1 MQDLRAHGAERN
13 FRFSIFE
20 FDFGVSWSI
29 TEFSHLVLTICARKL
44 GLKPADHPQRIEIRK
59 SKFENR
65 KSKIRGRV
73 FNHPS
78 CIYRGWWC
86 SRLPYGRPGCCSADA
101 FGQVSWWFPVCQLVP
116 AGGLGFCPE
125 WYVAPA
131 PVWGGVREVSLWL
144 LKLHGYCD
152 CLIVHE
158 LHVLTG
164 GLRLDIAFKG
174 LFQVRLAGVKW

>member
-1 MQDLRAHGAERN
+1 MPVPSGK
-13 FRFSIFE
+13 FRGGS
-20 FDFGVSWSI
+20 
-29 TEFSHLVLTICARKL
+29 L
-44 GLKPADHPQRIEIRK
+44 
-59 SKFENR
+59 
-65 KSKIRGRV
+65 
-73 FNHPS
+73 
-78 CIYRGWWC
+78 
-86 SRLPYGRPGCCSADA
+86 SASY
-101 FGQVSWWFPVCQLVP
+101 V

-131 PVWGGVREVSLWL
+131 PPWGGVSEVSLWL

-158 LHVLTG
+158 FHVLTG